1 MGLLQAA
8 RGPSDLGPTTRVR
21 TRGADIVPVRPQT
34 ECRWT
39 CPRWHRAQGRSRSGA
54 GTIQR
59 VKGLILSGGRGTR
72 LRPITHTSAK
82 QLVPVANKPI
92 LFYALEAVVA
102 AGITDIGIVTGD
114 TGAEVRAAVGD
125 GSRFGAQVTYIAQDS
140 PRGLA
145 HAVLTARSYLAD
157 EPFVMYLGDNLIR
170 KGIVPIVESFTQSQP
185 DALILLARVPEPQ
198 HFGVAEL
205 HDGKVV
211 RLVEKPAN
219 PVSDFALVGVYL
231 FNHTVFDAIDAI
243 EYSSRGELEITDAIQ
258 RMIDTGRRVEPHLI
272 VEPHE
277 AMVATWKDTGRLED
291 MLEANRFVLDDLPP
305 RNDGRIGEGVRLD
318 GKVIVEAGAE
328 LRNCTIRGPA
338 IIGERTIIDDAYVGP
353 YTSIYYGCTVRSA
366 ELEYSIVLE
375 NSIIENVDGKIESSL
390 IGKECL
396 IGRSPLRPR
405 AYKLMVGDHSRVEL
419 R

>member
-1 MGLLQAA
+1 
-8 RGPSDLGPTTRVR
+8 
-21 TRGADIVPVRPQT
+21 
-34 ECRWT
+34 
-39 CPRWHRAQGRSRSGA
+39 
-54 GTIQR
+54 
-59 VKGLILSGGRGTR
+59 
-72 LRPITHTSAK
+72 
-82 QLVPVANKPI
+82 
-92 LFYALEAVVA
+92 
-102 AGITDIGIVTGD
+102 
-114 TGAEVRAAVGD
+114 
-125 GSRFGAQVTYIAQDS
+125 
-140 PRGLA
+140 
-145 HAVLTARSYLAD
+145 
-157 EPFVMYLGDNLIR
+157 
-170 KGIVPIVESFTQSQP
+170 
-185 DALILLARVPEPQ
+185 
-198 HFGVAEL
+198 
-205 HDGKVV
+205 
-211 RLVEKPAN
+211 
-219 PVSDFALVGVYL
+219 
-231 FNHTVFDAIDAI
+231 
-243 EYSSRGELEITDAIQ
+243 
-258 RMIDTGRRVEPHLI
+258 